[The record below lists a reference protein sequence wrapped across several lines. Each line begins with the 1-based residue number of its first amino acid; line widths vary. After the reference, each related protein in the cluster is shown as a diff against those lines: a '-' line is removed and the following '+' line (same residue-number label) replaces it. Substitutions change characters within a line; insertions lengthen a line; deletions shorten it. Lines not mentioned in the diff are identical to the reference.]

1 MKKFDTD
8 EETDDLLNDTSEE
21 TENEETDENDINA
34 EEFERLLEEFI
45 ADDEEEESAE
55 EEKAEEPF
63 RLEQK
68 VDSDTLQSL
77 RPATING
84 RRVYIPQNGSS
95 RTEVESISVDASSFD
110 LSQTMLVNETT
121 HYNDDPYIAFSI
133 NHKQEN
139 PSSPTVYIYEN
150 SNRPTL
156 MATPNDKTFIDGLCH
171 YFECA
176 YQGTQGKYMILV
188 ADTAINQG
196 NWKTIG
202 NHSYIEFYIYNN
214 EVGDRPKI
222 IGESASFS
230 KAKPHFT
237 VSPLKIT
244 AQFEKPTAA
253 YIKLQATLFNE
264 QLMLVA
270 KNEQIVEADKKKM
283 ECTLTPSVSWKPGNY
298 SIAFS
303 IDEQIIH
310 TARMTVSDDG
320 KVTFHTLNR
329 TETRNVEKLYTF
341 ANMLQGKAL
350 LKFPLHPDDKLKLA
364 IRYADYQQMHPTKQD
379 KVSHHYAV
387 LSKSQSIAHR
397 VAGLLASKMTDIN
410 SGVTFTTVQ
419 ENISE
424 MQNQPLGNTNT
435 VFFKCTEK
443 NIVLG
448 KDVSSLTYGD
458 GKTIA
463 RQIVHG
469 LNEKAWTLAI
479 YCTEQEFHQV
489 CRQNPSISR
498 AIRLDNRFTIR
509 IGGADVVANYLETM
523 IADKQYTMS
532 APFLKR
538 MHEFVAQLMESSD
551 ISAWEASN
559 FEEFVEQTF
568 LMPHERRNPGSTILT
583 AEDFDEQA
591 NILKT
596 ESFEECM
603 KELDSLVGLK
613 NLKSHMADSFAL
625 TRFTKMRQKFGLPEK
640 SSMPNHMLFFGNP
653 GTGKTTVAKMVG
665 KIYRSMGL
673 LSKGDVIET
682 NRAGLVGRYI
692 GDTEAN
698 TASIISS
705 ARGNV
710 LFIDEAYTLFS
721 GGEDRRDFGMRV
733 IETLLP
739 VMSEP
744 DPDMVV
750 IFAGY
755 EKELMRMMDANEG
768 LLDRF
773 AHKFHFDDYSADELI
788 EIGERQ
794 LKEKAMRLTPEAKSA
809 LKKIADD
816 KVRHKD
822 KNFSNARWIKNFIE
836 TGIQPE
842 MAKRVMKIAQP
853 TKDDFCRIMEE
864 DVIKAN
870 ERRVNLGANSRVQ
883 RPVGF

>member
-21 TENEETDENDINA
+21 TENEETDDNDIDD

-45 ADDEEEESAE
+45 ADDEEEESSE

-176 YQGTQGKYMILV
+176 YQGTQGRYMLLV

-214 EVGDRPKI
+214 EVDERPKI

-237 VSPLKIT
+237 FSPLKIT

-264 QLMLVA
+264 QLMVVA
-270 KNEQIVEADKKKM
+270 KNEQIVEAGKKKM

-310 TARMTVSDDG
+310 AARMTVSADG
-320 KVTFHTLNR
+320 KATFHTLNR

-364 IRYADYQQMHPTKQD
+364 TRYADYQQLHPTQLNKA
-379 KVSHHYAV
+379 SHHYAV

-469 LNEKAWTLAI
+469 FNEKAWTLAI

-523 IADKQYTMS
+523 IADKRYTMS

-559 FEEFVEQTF
+559 FEELVEQAF

-794 LKEKAMRLTPEAKSA
+794 LKEKAMRLTPEAKAA

-853 TKDDFCRIMEE
+853 TKDDLCRIMEE

>member
-8 EETDDLLNDTSEE
+8 EETDDLLNDISEE
-21 TENEETDENDINA
+21 TENEETDENDIDA

-55 EEKAEEPF
+55 EEKGDEF
-63 RLEQK
+63 LRLEQK
-68 VDSDTLQSL
+68 VDNDTLQSL
-77 RPATING
+77 KPATING
-84 RRVYIPQNGSS
+84 RRVYIPQNGSNQI
-95 RTEVESISVDASSFD
+95 EAEYISVNASSCDLDHTKLVDQTGNFD
-110 LSQTMLVNETT
+110 
-121 HYNDDPYIAFSI
+121 DDPYIVFSI
-133 NHKQEN
+133 NYNKATAN
-139 PSSPTVYIYEN
+139 YPTVYIYEN

-156 MATPNDKTFIDGLCH
+156 MATPNDKTRIDELNL

-176 YQGTQGKYMILV
+176 YSGAQGRYMLLV
-188 ADTAINQG
+188 ADTTINRD

-214 EVGDRPKI
+214 EVDERPKI

-237 VSPLKIT
+237 FSPLKIT

-364 IRYADYQQMHPTKQD
+364 TRYTDYQQLHPTQLNKA
-379 KVSHHYAV
+379 SHHYAV

-489 CRQNPSISR
+489 CCQNPSISR

-523 IADKQYTMS
+523 IAGKQYTMS

-559 FEEFVEQTF
+559 FEELVEQTF
-568 LMPHERRNPGSTILT
+568 LMPHERRNPGSTTLT
-583 AEDFDEQA
+583 AEDFDGQA

-613 NLKSHMADSFAL
+613 NLKSHMADSFAM

-794 LKEKAMRLTPEAKSA
+794 LKEKAMRLTPEAA
-809 LKKIADD
+809 
-816 KVRHKD
+816 
-822 KNFSNARWIKNFIE
+822 
-836 TGIQPE
+836 P
-842 MAKRVMKIAQP
+842 
-853 TKDDFCRIMEE
+853 
-864 DVIKAN
+864 
-870 ERRVNLGANSRVQ
+870 
-883 RPVGF
+883 

>member
-21 TENEETDENDINA
+21 TENEGTDENDIDA

-55 EEKAEEPF
+55 EEKGDEF
-63 RLEQK
+63 LRLEQK
-68 VDSDTLQSL
+68 VDNDTLQSL
-77 RPATING
+77 KPATING
-84 RRVYIPQNGSS
+84 RRVYIPQNGNN
-95 RTEVESISVDASSFD
+95 RIEAEYISVNASSCDLDHTKLVDQTGNFD
-110 LSQTMLVNETT
+110 
-121 HYNDDPYIAFSI
+121 DDPYIVFSI
-133 NHKQEN
+133 NYNKATAN
-139 PSSPTVYIYEN
+139 YPTVYIYEN

-156 MATPNDKTFIDGLCH
+156 MATPNDKTRIDELNL

-176 YQGTQGKYMILV
+176 YSGAQGRYMILV
-188 ADTAINQG
+188 ADTTINRD

-237 VSPLKIT
+237 FSPLKIT
-244 AQFEKPTAA
+244 AQFEKPTAT

-264 QLMLVA
+264 QLMVVA

-310 TARMTVSDDG
+310 AARMTVSDDG
-320 KVTFHTLNR
+320 KATFHTLNR

-364 IRYADYQQMHPTKQD
+364 TRYADYQQLHPTKQD

-424 MQNQPLGNTNT
+424 LQNQPLGNTNT

-532 APFLKR
+532 TPFLKR

-559 FEEFVEQTF
+559 FEELVEQTF

-591 NILKT
+591 NILRT

-640 SSMPNHMLFFGNP
+640 NSMPNHMLFFGNP

-794 LKEKAMRLTPEAKSA
+794 LKEKAMRLTPEAKAA

-853 TKDDFCRIMEE
+853 TKDDLCRIMEE

>member
-21 TENEETDENDINA
+21 TENEETDNNDIDA

-55 EEKAEEPF
+55 EEKGDEF
-63 RLEQK
+63 LRVEQK
-68 VDSDTLQSL
+68 VDNDTLQSL
-77 RPATING
+77 KPATING
-84 RRVYIPQNGSS
+84 RRVYIPQNGSN
-95 RTEVESISVDASSFD
+95 RIEAEYISVNASSCDLDHTKLVDQTGNFD
-110 LSQTMLVNETT
+110 
-121 HYNDDPYIAFSI
+121 DDPYIVFSI
-133 NHKQEN
+133 NYNKATAN
-139 PSSPTVYIYEN
+139 YPTVYIYEN

-156 MATPNDKTFIDGLCH
+156 MATPNDKTRIDELNL

-176 YQGTQGKYMILV
+176 YSGAQGRYMILV
-188 ADTAINQG
+188 ADTTINRD

-214 EVGDRPKI
+214 EVGDHPKI

-237 VSPLKIT
+237 FSPLKIT
-244 AQFEKPTAA
+244 AQFEKLTAA

-264 QLMLVA
+264 QLMVVA

-310 TARMTVSDDG
+310 AARMTVSDDG
-320 KVTFHTLNR
+320 KASFHTLNR
-329 TETRNVEKLYTF
+329 TETRNVEKLFTF

-364 IRYADYQQMHPTKQD
+364 TRYADYRQLHPTQLNKA
-379 KVSHHYAV
+379 SHHYAV

-397 VAGLLASKMTDIN
+397 AAGLLASKMTDIN

-424 MQNQPLGNTNT
+424 LQNQPLGNTNT

-498 AIRLDNRFTIR
+498 AICLDNRFTIR

-559 FEEFVEQTF
+559 FEELVEQTF

-613 NLKSHMADSFAL
+613 NLKSHMADSFAM

-653 GTGKTTVAKMVG
+653 GTGKTTVAKMIG

-870 ERRVNLGANSRVQ
+870 ERRVNLGANSRTQ